1 MFFSNNLSDIE
12 HCFFS
17 KLGGNSKKIYS
28 SLNCGMGSSDN
39 KTHVKKNLSYIS
51 RYYELSSKSL
61 ITMYQTHSTK
71 CKVIKN
77 NTSKVEEYK
86 SGKEKLFGFFV
97 GQVMKESKGKGNPQL
112 INKILKEKLNG

>member
-1 MFFSNNLSDIE
+1 MFFSNNLSDID

-39 KTHVKKNLSYIS
+39 KTHVKKNLSHIS

-71 CKVIKN
+71 CKVISYVAFLWKLL
-77 NTSKVEEYK
+77 
-86 SGKEKLFGFFV
+86 EKKYCLSVF
-97 GQVMKESKGKGNPQL
+97 L
-112 INKILKEKLNG
+112 TILGP